1 MKDSAFEAAIKV
13 DREMIVSLQARCAM
27 FKGLLLACASN
38 LPPEWG
44 LTRTEDRVVG
54 ALMNGASLTRSQL
67 VEAIYYDRSE
77 PATAETM
84 ACQLVMTIRRKLA
97 PFGIQIKMVH
107 GMYSLDPPAKR
118 LVVQRLEAGD
128 AIARAM
134 RQRH

>member
-1 MKDSAFEAAIKV
+1 
-13 DREMIVSLQARCAM
+13 
-27 FKGLLLACASN
+27 
-38 LPPEWG
+38 
-44 LTRTEDRVVG
+44 
-54 ALMNGASLTRSQL
+54 
-67 VEAIYYDRSE
+67 
-77 PATAETM
+77 
-84 ACQLVMTIRRKLA
+84 MTIRRKLA